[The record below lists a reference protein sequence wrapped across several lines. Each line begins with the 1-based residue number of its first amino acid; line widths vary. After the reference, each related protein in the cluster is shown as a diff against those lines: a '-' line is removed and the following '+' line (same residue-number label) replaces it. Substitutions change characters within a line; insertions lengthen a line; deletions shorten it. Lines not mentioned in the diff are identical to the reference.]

1 MWEKLDLPRQDWER
15 MLGFSIPDGKE
26 LLIVTYDGIARLN
39 LETLKQAPFDD
50 RYPEGEGIYELARS
64 ALRYD
69 GQTYQI
75 VGVYGGAPLLHN
87 SLGERIVLGVE
98 EEEEEKEEKE
108 EKDTPDGRRVK
119 ATSAESTLVIQDQ
132 DGTPSFEFTFQ
143 NFSRDWQRATFTRDG
158 TYLVL
163 GMPYDIYAFRRRDS
177 GAQ

>member
-15 MLGFSIPDGKE
+15 LLGFSIPDGKE

-39 LETLKQAPFDD
+39 LETVKQAPFDD
-50 RYPEGEGIYELARS
+50 RYPEGEGIYELAS
-64 ALRYD
+64 SEVRYQ

-75 VGVYGGAPLLHN
+75 VGVYGGTPLLHN

-98 EEEEEKEEKE
+98 E

-132 DGTPSFEFTFQ
+132 DGTASFEFTFQ
-143 NFSRDWQRATFTRDG
+143 NCSRDWQRATFTRDG